1 MGYQHALSF
10 LPVNR
15 LRPGKRMDQKE
26 WKGLRTYA
34 LYCIVAAALL
44 AVVFLFYF
52 NRTKLNIQEQAEA
65 QLTEVT
71 RQYANAIKTDMR
83 GNIQA
88 VEALAHVFG
97 ELGQDKP
104 ETIIPLITNIAGTL
118 GLKRMGLVTLDGVAH
133 TTDGP
138 TFDARDRLYFERAL
152 TGHPTVAILLV
163 DKTDN
168 SHINVYVSPI
178 VHEGKVL
185 GALFATVQTDAFIM
199 SIDDRLFNGKG
210 QVLVSDNQGHILFRG
225 SGPIQLDR
233 YNDITDL
240 IPSSAPIPHGQEM
253 PDSFG
258 GGGLF
263 SYDGMPY
270 YMAHSKLE
278 IASTEWHIFSIVP
291 ENTLTANVGAIQREV
306 LYLMSFFIGLSML
319 FLWLV
324 LRMQGRQAKR
334 LARAKQ
340 FLETVIENIPG
351 GFFRY
356 SNDEKQE
363 FDYISEGFLKL
374 LGHTRGSF
382 REACGNRFDNL
393 VHPEDRERVL
403 ESIDSQIM
411 HSDYDTVEYRVTR
424 ADGQILWLFDKAQL
438 VRDENGRS
446 WFYVIVMDITSLR
459 KTQQELKISEER
471 YRIIT
476 ELSERI
482 IFEHDLMTRH
492 SYFSPRFWEKFG
504 YDPAV
509 DTASGSLSEHCIHT
523 VDRPL
528 YRRFV
533 ARVLSGYSAPVELR
547 LLKQPSGFLWCRIQA
562 VAIFDESGQPV
573 RLVGEIT
580 DIDTEKRDTE
590 RLRMKAQLD
599 PLTELYNASSV
610 RKHIEACLQQPPNKG
625 MHILAVI
632 DVNHFKQI
640 NDTCGHLTGDR
651 ALIETARRLN
661 SILNEGDIAG
671 RIGGDE
677 FIALFRDVPSW
688 ETLEKRIGE
697 LRRELSFSLPGG
709 LNMSASIGVAAFPD
723 DAADYTGLFRL
734 ADAAMYAD
742 KRHEMKGD

>member
-1 MGYQHALSF
+1 
-10 LPVNR
+10 
-15 LRPGKRMDQKE
+15 MDQRE
-26 WKGLRTYA
+26 LRGLRTYA

-52 NRTKLNIQEQAEA
+52 SRTKQNIQEQAEA

-97 ELGQDKP
+97 ELGQSNP
-104 ETIIPLITNIAGTL
+104 ETIIPLITSIAGTL

-138 TFDARDRLYFERAL
+138 TFDARDRLYFKRAL

-178 VHEGKVL
+178 VHKGNVL

-225 SGPIQLDR
+225 SGPIQLGR
-233 YNDITDL
+233 YNDITEL
-240 IPSSAPIPHGQEM
+240 IPLNAPIPPWQEI
-253 PDSFG
+253 PDSFD

-263 SYDGMPY
+263 TYGGTPY

-291 ENTLTANVGAIQREV
+291 ESTLTANVGAIQREV

-334 LARAKQ
+334 LERAKQ

-374 LGHTRGSF
+374 LGHTRASF
-382 REACGNRFDNL
+382 REAYGNRFDNL
-393 VHPEDRERVL
+393 VHPEDRKRVL
-403 ESIDSQIM
+403 ESI
-411 HSDYDTVEYRVTR
+411 
-424 ADGQILWLFDKAQL
+424 
-438 VRDENGRS
+438 
-446 WFYVIVMDITSLR
+446 
-459 KTQQELKISEER
+459 
-471 YRIIT
+471 
-476 ELSERI
+476 
-482 IFEHDLMTRH
+482 
-492 SYFSPRFWEKFG
+492 
-504 YDPAV
+504 
-509 DTASGSLSEHCIHT
+509 
-523 VDRPL
+523 
-528 YRRFV
+528 
-533 ARVLSGYSAPVELR
+533 
-547 LLKQPSGFLWCRIQA
+547 
-562 VAIFDESGQPV
+562 
-573 RLVGEIT
+573 
-580 DIDTEKRDTE
+580 
-590 RLRMKAQLD
+590 
-599 PLTELYNASSV
+599 
-610 RKHIEACLQQPPNKG
+610 
-625 MHILAVI
+625 
-632 DVNHFKQI
+632 
-640 NDTCGHLTGDR
+640 
-651 ALIETARRLN
+651 TARSSTATTIRW
-661 SILNEGDIAG
+661 STA
-671 RIGGDE
+671 
-677 FIALFRDVPSW
+677 
-688 ETLEKRIGE
+688 
-697 LRRELSFSLPGG
+697 
-709 LNMSASIGVAAFPD
+709 
-723 DAADYTGLFRL
+723 
-734 ADAAMYAD
+734 
-742 KRHEMKGD
+742 